1 LFEYFYLEKKI
12 KYREKIERKM
22 ILPLENKVQQIDRVI
37 IPNAV
42 YDLVI
47 ERKTL
52 QLKKYLEQH
61 PKLMFNIAQ
70 FNQTLKVSNQYASD
84 NKCNCAYQLPWVTK
98 YGATNNLGKSIYLS
112 FTQQVEMYRYMI
124 RYWYPYPKI
133 SNMRYL
139 SMVALG
145 TLQELK
151 LAKTM
156 IGEGKNP
163 CVVGQKD
170 VIVGKTFSSNYKFI
184 QYLDNHYIWL

>member
-1 LFEYFYLEKKI
+1 
-12 KYREKIERKM
+12 M
-22 ILPLENKVQQIDRVI
+22 ILPLENKIQQIDKQV

-47 ERKTL
+47 ERKKL

-61 PKLMFNIAQ
+61 PKLMFNISQ
-70 FNQTLKVSNQYASD
+70 FNQALKVSNNYECQ
-84 NKCNCAYQLPWVTK
+84 NKCNCAYKIPWVTK
-98 YGATNNLGKSIYLS
+98 YGADNGKGNNVYLS
-112 FTQQVEMYRYMI
+112 FTQQVELYRYMI
-124 RYWYPYPKI
+124 RYWYPSPQI
-133 SNMRYL
+133 SNMRFL

-151 LAKTM
+151 LDKTL

-170 VIVGKTFSSNYKFI
+170 VIVGKVFDTNYQFL
-184 QYLDNHYIWL
+184 QYLNNNYIWL

>member
-1 LFEYFYLEKKI
+1 
-12 KYREKIERKM
+12 M
-22 ILPLENKVQQIDRVI
+22 IIPLENKIEQIDREI

-47 ERKTL
+47 NRKAL
-52 QLKKYLEQH
+52 KLKKYLEQH

-70 FNQTLKVSNQYASD
+70 FNQALKVSNQYAAQ
-84 NKCNCAYQLPWVTK
+84 NKCNCAYQIPWVTK
-98 YGATNNLGKSIYLS
+98 YGADNGKGNSIYLS
-112 FTQQVEMYRYMI
+112 FTQQVEEYRYMI

-139 SMVALG
+139 SMIALG

-151 LAKTM
+151 LDKTM

-163 CVVGQKD
+163 CVVGQKN
-170 VIVGKTFSSNYKFI
+170 VIVGRVFQSNYQFLR
-184 QYLDNHYIWL
+184 YLDNNYIWL